1 MASILGHARRDR
13 GEPGPAP
20 DEPARGA
27 GAPAGDRGADRQAGG
42 GRRRAPAGEPGGAT
56 RPGSSGPAVV
66 ELEDVAFAHGADPVL
81 DGVSLTV
88 RRGEFL
94 GLVGPNGSGKTT
106 LLRVLLGL
114 LAPTRGRVRLF
125 GQDVRAFRQW
135 WRVGYVPQRPAA
147 LAGGFPATVEEVV
160 ATGLVAIGRASAAA
174 RPRSPREALALVGM
188 EHLAGR
194 PIGRLSGGQ
203 QQRVFLARALVGRP
217 ELLVLDE
224 PLEGVDAAT
233 QDRFYRLLRELRERD
248 GLTVILVSHDVGVVS
263 AEVTTLACLNRR
275 LFFHGPPERLAPGTM
290 AELYGFPVTTV
301 RHRH

>member
-1 MASILGHARRDR
+1 MSTSGGPVRVAIVNDYELVVVGVAALLAPFSDR
-13 GEPGPAP
+13 V
-20 DEPARGA
+20 
-27 GAPAGDRGADRQAGG
+27 
-42 GRRRAPAGEPGGAT
+42 
-56 RPGSSGPAVV
+56 AVV

-147 LAGGFPATVEEVV
+147 LAGGFPATVEGVV

-217 ELLVLDE
+217 EVVLLDE
-224 PLEGVDAAT
+224 PAGGVNPALIERIAD
-233 QDRFYRLLRELRERD
+233 LVRELNAEGKTFIIFEHNMD
-248 GLTVILVSHDVGVVS
+248 LVMSLSDHVVVFDRGRPI
-263 AEVTTLACLNRR
+263 AE
-275 LFFHGPPERLAPGTM
+275 GPPDVIRSDERVLGAYLG
-290 AELYGFPVTTV
+290 V
-301 RHRH
+301 